1 MDSFFRSS
9 SSKSHIPSS
18 SNSSDNVV
26 NNEEICIMDQ
36 ELNLQEW
43 KLSSVPTKNI
53 YKQSTFSNLSF
64 LLDYTIKTVERTV
77 FLNKE
82 YETIKLFS
90 KDSIEKH
97 KEKYSFIHI
106 GLVQVAVKPLTRQG
120 LNNSVKTETQQTD
133 KTLQNDSEI
142 KIEEIQDNN
151 KAKQNS
157 KDNNLFINLIDKIIF
172 QKWCVEVTLIIN
184 DEFQITTVALIDSGA
199 DMNCI
204 QE

>member
-1 MDSFFRSS
+1 
-9 SSKSHIPSS
+9 
-18 SNSSDNVV
+18 
-26 NNEEICIMDQ
+26 
-36 ELNLQEW
+36 
-43 KLSSVPTKNI
+43 
-53 YKQSTFSNLSF
+53 
-64 LLDYTIKTVERTV
+64 
-77 FLNKE
+77 
-82 YETIKLFS
+82 
-90 KDSIEKH
+90 
-97 KEKYSFIHI
+97 
-106 GLVQVAVKPLTRQG
+106 
-120 LNNSVKTETQQTD
+120 
-133 KTLQNDSEI
+133 LQNDSEI

>member
-1 MDSFFRSS
+1 
-9 SSKSHIPSS
+9 
-18 SNSSDNVV
+18 
-26 NNEEICIMDQ
+26 
-36 ELNLQEW
+36 
-43 KLSSVPTKNI
+43 
-53 YKQSTFSNLSF
+53 
-64 LLDYTIKTVERTV
+64 
-77 FLNKE
+77 
-82 YETIKLFS
+82 
-90 KDSIEKH
+90 
-97 KEKYSFIHI
+97 
-106 GLVQVAVKPLTRQG
+106 

-157 KDNNLFINLIDKIIF
+157 EDNNLFINLIDKIILK
-172 QKWCVEVTLIIN
+172 KWCVEVTLIIN

>member
-1 MDSFFRSS
+1 
-9 SSKSHIPSS
+9 
-18 SNSSDNVV
+18 
-26 NNEEICIMDQ
+26 
-36 ELNLQEW
+36 
-43 KLSSVPTKNI
+43 
-53 YKQSTFSNLSF
+53 
-64 LLDYTIKTVERTV
+64 
-77 FLNKE
+77 
-82 YETIKLFS
+82 
-90 KDSIEKH
+90 
-97 KEKYSFIHI
+97 
-106 GLVQVAVKPLTRQG
+106 